1 MASVYRISPLKSWQ
15 GWWGKSSPPTHQKTK
30 LWIVLVC
37 LCNPLPS
44 KNKVN
49 GNGTESLQRSNSAR
63 LNHRRSRVSF
73 GTKCHRPDFRRKT
86 IKTIW
91 RAVPGLILFIHMGSS
106 FHFILSARETKCQL
120 WLLGL
125 LNVIFGNIT
134 ISFLKPSFSLLFTC

>member
-1 MASVYRISPLKSWQ
+1 MASAYRLSPLEPCQ
-15 GWWGKSSPPTHQKTK
+15 GQWRKSSPRTHQKTK

-37 LCNPLPS
+37 LCNPLPG
-44 KNKVN
+44 KNKLN
-49 GNGTESLQRSNSAR
+49 GNGSESLQRSNLAR

-91 RAVPGLILFIHMGSS
+91 RAVPGLILVIHMGSS